1 MGSYLIPNVGEQEV
15 ASAIGFLEEQG
26 LLTESQV
33 WDWGAEGG
41 TLFTDP
47 SRTDAEC
54 AALYATFT
62 PQAEYRQPI
71 PQALRDHRQ
80 HLLDYYNADP
90 AVITTAQTV
99 HVVKDIIRVLYYL
112 NQRIQTD

>member
-1 MGSYLIPNVGEQEV
+1 MGSYLIPNIGEHEV

-26 LLTESQV
+26 LLTENQS

-54 AALYATFT
+54 ATLYATFVPT
-62 PQAEYRQPI
+62 DDYEQPI
-71 PQALRDHRQ
+71 PQSLRDHKQ
-80 HLLDYYNADP
+80 HLLDYFNADP
-90 AVITTAQTV
+90 TTITSPQTV

-112 NQRIQTD
+112 NKRIQTD